1 MPTTIK
7 AIYDHGKITP
17 LEEPPV
23 KDTKVEV
30 TVTFPD
36 VPDEDKREKPQGKQ
50 KIILGLLEGKIKIS
64 DDFNEPLD
72 DLKDYM

>member
-7 AIYDHGKITP
+7 AIYDHGTITP

-30 TVTFPD
+30 TITFPD
-36 VPDEDKREKPQGKQ
+36 TAVNGRDETPKQ
-50 KIILGLLEGKIKIS
+50 KIILGLLEGKIRLA
-64 DDFNEPLD
+64 DDFDEPME